1 MPATKSNEKLPS
13 HEELPERDGPAPLT
27 IETSRNA
34 ETERPTDIEI
44 LKIKHGQSHEI
55 MALKAPI

>member
-1 MPATKSNEKLPS
+1 MKNSWEEKAQS
-13 HEELPERDGPAPLT
+13 PLT

-34 ETERPTDIEI
+34 ETERPRDIEI
-44 LKIKHGQSHEI
+44 LKIKHGQSREI